1 MEPKNDSLTRREA
14 SSYLN
19 SWRGFPLVSD
29 MEVDRDVR
37 CEMLPK
43 HSLVL
48 FSEPGCPRSR
58 VVGFFMNIVNS
69 RLLFN
74 ETNPLV
80 EELSSESMGQN
91 EIEKLPRAWQYILPQ
106 KFYDGWVINL
116 QNLFRYD

>member
-1 MEPKNDSLTRREA
+1 
-14 SSYLN
+14 
-19 SWRGFPLVSD
+19 

-43 HSLVL
+43 HLLVL

-58 VVGFFMNIVNS
+58 YVGFFMNIGNS

-80 EELSSESMGQN
+80 ERLSSESMGQN

-106 KFYDGWVINL
+106 KFYDGWVLGN
-116 QNLFRYD
+116 

>member
-1 MEPKNDSLTRREA
+1 MSGARCSLNIPL
-14 SSYLN
+14 SS
-19 SWRGFPLVSD
+19 
-29 MEVDRDVR
+29 
-37 CEMLPK
+37 
-43 HSLVL
+43 SL
-48 FSEPGCPRSR
+48 SR
-58 VVGFFMNIVNS
+58 VAPDPDLSFLLLYTHNS